1 VCSLRKSYFESRNI
15 NVYIFKSEMYSII
28 VIEKILIPTDGYG
41 LEDHVIKYVAKA
53 FPYAEFHVISV
64 VNTCERGVQLTSLL
78 YKEMHEAA
86 EKAIERAKDILKKE
100 KIEDGRIKSRIIE
113 GLPSREIIKCAR
125 RRDVDLVAM
134 RVYSRKSTASAQRI
148 GSTLKNVVSKCRI
161 PVLTLAEECEKLP
174 IRKILFPTDGS
185 RKAER
190 AKNFAIVFAS
200 YYKASIETLYVM
212 DGKREHA
219 EELLK
224 NVEWKASFLNVKVE
238 KAIEEG
244 NVTEKILEYAKKNDL
259 IIIGVGRKFAHLHYV
274 GHVTKAVITHSP
286 VPVISVHYLK
296 RRWEKRLQAK

>member
-1 VCSLRKSYFESRNI
+1 
-15 NVYIFKSEMYSII
+15 M
-28 VIEKILIPTDGYG
+28 IEKILLPTDGYG
-41 LEDHVIKYVAKA
+41 LEDHVIKYVARA
-53 FPYAEFHVISV
+53 FPSAEFHVVSV

-78 YKEMHEAA
+78 YKEMREAA

-100 KIEDGRIKSRIIE
+100 RIEDDRIKSRIIE

-134 RVYSRKSTASAQRI
+134 RVYSRKATASAQRI
-148 GSTLKNVVSKCRI
+148 GSTLRNVVSKCRV

-185 RKAER
+185 RRAER

-200 YYKASIETLYVM
+200 YYGADIETLYVTN
-212 DGKREHA
+212 GKKREHA

-224 NVEWKASFLNVKVE
+224 NVEWKASFLNVKV
-238 KAIEEG
+238 KKVIEEG
-244 NVTEKILEYAKKNDL
+244 DVTEKIIERAKKNDL
-259 IIIGVGRKFAHLHYV
+259 IILGVGRKFAHLHYI

-286 VPVISVHYLK
+286 VPVMSVHYLK
-296 RRWEKRLQAK
+296 RRWEKRLQVR